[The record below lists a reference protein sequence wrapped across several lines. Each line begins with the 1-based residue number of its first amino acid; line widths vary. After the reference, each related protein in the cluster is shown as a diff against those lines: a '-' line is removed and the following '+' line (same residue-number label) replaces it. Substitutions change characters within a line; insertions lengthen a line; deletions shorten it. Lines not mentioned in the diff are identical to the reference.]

1 MIAEAQGHVRTTVAG
16 PHCIGIDRVYCDSI
30 HASSVSCS
38 DWIAS
43 RKILI
48 GFEQHYITRNLIEI
62 LGGEG
67 LRSTDKLQES
77 SIFPTETCNQQGSFT
92 CQTATSDGRYNRLMN
107 DCFLLYSALN
117 V

>member
-1 MIAEAQGHVRTTVAG
+1 MCGPLFAG
-16 PHCIGIDRVYCDSI
+16 PHCIAIDRVYCDSI
-30 HASSVSCS
+30 HANSVSCS

-48 GFEQHYITRNLIEI
+48 GSEQHYINRNLIEI

-77 SIFPTETCNQQGSFT
+77 SFFSYR
-92 CQTATSDGRYNRLMN
+92 DM
-107 DCFLLYSALN
+107 
-117 V
+117 